1 MPVPGGWVGQ
11 AMTDSTTLLHDTT
24 GAATDASNGN
34 SDAGTAATD
43 GGMIAGDLNSLAGDF
58 GNGSSGGTGAPVTAA
73 LARGAGAIK
82 SANQAAQN
90 LQYDSAA
97 PTQYTD
103 PEAYAA
109 QIHADQTAL
118 VRADAQVLIS
128 AGIVFVAADQPYFG
142 ILLQVWGLM
151 LDYNEVHD
159 PYDISQIAGLIA
171 QFFNSGGPPP
181 GGASTGAD
189 DDAKNLFGDGGREID
204 PVVLDLS
211 GNGINLTSLAGSPT
225 YFDFANTG
233 FAQQTSW
240 VGAGTGIL
248 CLDPNGAAITSSGQL
263 IESFAQLQQLSG
275 GAQVIDAS
283 NPLFSELRVWVADS
297 ATGNTAGEGSL
308 YTLAQLGIVSINLA
322 AIVSNQSIDGNAVNY
337 VSSFTLSDGSSHEI
351 AAVSLDQNTT
361 ATIPDTAVVVPA
373 SIASLP
379 QVAGAGTVRD
389 LQSAMTLDATLAT
402 LVENFADLP
411 ASTSLATITSDV
423 EAIMYEWAGVAGV
436 DPASRGK
443 DVDARQLEF
452 VESFLGEQFSSI
464 YGSNPLY
471 HAYPDVDAAWNDLY
485 TSVFSQLVLQSPALA
500 SLVPEFQYENGAITA
515 DQSLAS
521 LQSAYTR
528 LGDVTASNVSQW
540 ELVLTVADAYRL
552 QAGLS
557 LTGYEAF
564 VSLFTN
570 DTIGSLAN
578 VIASNLQV
586 AIIDGGI
593 VEAGTPL
600 NDTFYAG
607 QGITELIGNGGG
619 ETFDDPST
627 QHDTFVYNKG
637 DGSVDIDEG
646 DTLSLN
652 PTNTLQ
658 FGAGITAADV
668 TVSLSGDNVVLSLTD
683 GSKINLYQ
691 MDDSIIMGVQFITF
705 ADGTIWSRSQILAQV
720 GQAAGATRYDYLQ
733 GTSGADLLDG
743 GVGNVYVVGNGGNDT
758 FVFDQGYGK
767 LEINEVAASASDSNI
782 LQFGSG
788 ITASEVSVVS
798 DRAGDA
804 ILTVGSNGDQ
814 ITIDGMFSNT
824 ADGVQ
829 EVVFADGTVWTKQEL
844 LAAELATATTGAD
857 VLYGSSSA
865 EYFDGKGGNDLE
877 VGGGGGDTFVFDKGY
892 GSLEINEFETAGN
905 TNTLVLGAG
914 ISPSSIN
921 VRATSMGDIVLTD
934 GTTGDT
940 IQLDGMFSSSGN
952 GVQQIEFADGTV
964 WTRQQIIQAEM
975 TGTSGSDSIYGTSGS
990 DLIDG
995 KGGDDFE
1002 TGGGGNDTFV
1012 FNAGYG
1018 NLEISEFDFNGNR
1031 NNVLQLG
1038 AGISATSLSA
1048 HATSDGT
1055 GLVLTDGI
1063 AGDQITID
1071 DMLSSAYDGVQE
1083 VVFADGTSLSASQLS
1098 QMASAISG
1106 TTGNDTL
1113 TGSVSADLFDG
1124 KGGNDVEIGNG
1135 GSDTFIFNAG
1145 YGHLEI
1151 DEPSYGW
1158 ATPVLELGEGISE
1171 ASLQVR
1177 ATANGT
1183 GLVVADGVTGDQI
1196 TLDGMLESVGSGVR
1210 QVQLA
1215 DGTTLTAAQLI
1226 QMETTGTTG
1235 NDTLYGTPGAELFD
1249 GKGGNDLEIG
1259 QGGNDTFVFNAGYG
1273 KLEINESDPGRTPQN
1288 VLELGAG
1295 ISESSLQA
1303 RATADGLGLVL
1314 TDGVAGD
1321 QITLDDMLWL
1331 NGAGVEEVQ
1340 FADGTTWSAAQLVLL
1355 ETTGTTGNDTLYG
1368 TGGANLFDGKGG
1380 NDLEVGKGGND
1391 TFVFNAGYGALEI
1404 NEVDD
1409 SSTAANVLQ
1418 LGAGI
1423 NEASVQVK
1431 ATSNGTGLVL
1441 TDGVA
1446 GDQITLDNVLWLN
1459 GSGVEEVQFADGTT
1473 WSGQQLIQLETTGT
1487 TGNDSLYGT
1496 PGADYFDGKGGND
1509 FESGNGGNDTFV
1521 FDAGYGDLEIGITF
1535 AEDPASPVLLLGPGI
1550 NESSLQ
1556 VKATADGTGLVLTDG
1571 IAGDQI
1577 TLDDMLSMNMDG
1589 LQTVKFADGTSLSA
1603 AQLTRMETT
1612 GTTGND
1618 TLYGADVQ
1626 VNLFDG
1632 KGGND
1637 VEIGGGG
1644 NDTFVFDAGY
1654 GQLTINENYSWSSSI
1669 PVLELGKGISEASM
1683 QVKASA
1689 DGGGIVLTD
1698 GITGDQITLQNM
1710 LDRTASGVKYGV
1722 EQVQFADGTTWTAA
1736 QLIQMETTGTTG
1748 NDSLYGTQNADLF
1761 DGKGGN
1767 DYESGGGGS
1776 DTFIFNA
1783 GYGQLEINEYYFG
1796 SALPVLEFGAGI
1808 SESDLTVRGNSANGL
1823 VVTDGIAGDQI
1834 TLDGM
1839 LPANGG
1845 GVSEVQFADGTT
1857 WSAAQLAQMAL
1868 TGTTGNDTL
1877 YGTSGADRL
1886 DGKGGNDVEI
1896 GRGGSDTFVFNAGYG
1911 HLEVEE
1917 TYADSYVDSALQLG
1931 AGIVESSVRVSAT
1944 ADGTGLVLTDGVS
1957 GDQITL
1963 DSMLSNASDGV
1974 ELVQFADGTAW
1985 SRQQL
1990 IQMETTGTTGND
2002 TLYGTAGADLFDG
2015 KGGNDVEIGD
2025 GGNDTFVFNAGYGE
2039 LEINET
2045 DDSSTAANVLQLGAG
2060 ISESSVT
2067 VASVGNNVVV
2077 TDGVSGDQ
2085 ITLDAML
2092 TNSSDGVQEVQF
2104 ADGTVWTAQQL
2115 LQKIPP
2121 VAAGTVI
2128 YGTSGNDTL
2137 TGTPSAEVF
2146 DGKGGNDL
2154 EIGQGGGDTFIFN
2167 PGYGQLEIE
2176 EGDTTNAVNTLQLGA
2191 GISES
2196 SITLTATRQGALVI
2210 TDGIAGDQITVDD
2223 GVLGNLYGII
2233 NAGVEQ
2239 VQFADGTT
2247 WSLNQILQKVNV
2259 ATTGSDALFG
2269 GSGADLIDGK
2279 GGNDFEYGGGGGDTF
2294 VFNPGYGQ
2302 LEILEE
2308 ESHGATNV
2316 LQLGDGISKSSLQVK
2331 ATSDGYGLV
2340 LSDGVSG
2347 DQITI
2352 DDMLLAPS
2360 VYGIEQVTFADGTT
2374 LSIAQLFQMETT
2386 GTTGN
2391 DTLYGTS
2398 GTDVFDGKGGND
2410 VEYGKGGDDT
2420 YVMQAGYGTQTIV
2433 NGVYSGAAA
2442 GDLAVAGVNPDEL
2455 WLQRVGNDL
2464 QVDIMGSKTEA
2475 TIQNWFTYTAS
2486 QLSELTVSGG
2496 TAGNLTL
2503 DTQIN
2508 GLVQAM
2514 ATFSANNTGFDP
2526 TSSSNPVI
2534 PDPTVLAAVNT
2545 AWHH

>member
-1 MPVPGGWVGQ
+1 
-11 AMTDSTTLLHDTT
+11 MTDSVTLSHDTT
-24 GAATDASNGN
+24 GAAADASNGN
-34 SDAGTAATD
+34 TDAGTAATD
-43 GGMIAGDLNSLAGDF
+43 GGMIAGDLNALEGDY
-58 GNGSSGGTGAPVTAA
+58 GNAPPGTGATVTAA
-73 LARGAGAIK
+73 VTRGVGAIQ
-82 SANQAAQN
+82 SANQAAEN
-90 LQYDSAA
+90 LQWDSAL

-103 PEAYAA
+103 PEAYKA
-109 QIHADQTAL
+109 QIHADQVAL
-118 VRADAQVLIS
+118 VRADAQAIIS
-128 AGIVFVAADQPYFG
+128 AGIVMVAADQPYIG
-142 ILLQVWGLM
+142 ILLQIWGLI
-151 LDYNEVHD
+151 LDYNQVHD

-171 QFFNSGGPPP
+171 QFFGQGGPPS
-181 GGASTGAD
+181 GGASAGAD
-189 DDAKNLFGDGGREID
+189 NDAKNLFGAGGREID

-211 GNGINLTSLAGSPT
+211 GNGINLTSLNGSPT
-225 YFDFANTG
+225 YFDFANNG
-233 FAQQTSW
+233 FAQQSSW

-263 IESFAQLQQLSG
+263 IESFSQLEQLSG

-283 NPLFSELRVWVADS
+283 NPLFSELRVWVADT
-297 ATGNTAGEGSL
+297 ATGNAAGEGSL

-322 AIVSNQSIDGNAVNY
+322 AILSNQSIDGNAVNY
-337 VSSFTLSDGSSHEI
+337 VSSFTLSDGATHEI
-351 AAVSLDQNTT
+351 AAVSLSQNTT
-361 ATIPDTAVVVPA
+361 ATIPDTAVAVPT

-402 LVENFADLP
+402 LVESFAGLP
-411 ASTSLATITSDV
+411 ASTSLATITGDV

-436 DPASRGK
+436 APASRGK

-452 VESFLGEQFSSI
+452 VEAFLGEQFSSI
-464 YGSNPLY
+464 YGSNPMY

-528 LGDVTASNVSQW
+528 LGDVTASNLSQW
-540 ELVLTVADAYRL
+540 ELVLRVADAYRL

-557 LTGYEAF
+557 LAGYEAF
-564 VSLFTN
+564 VSLFTS
-570 DTIGSLAN
+570 DGIGSLAN
-578 VIASNLQV
+578 AIASNLQIV
-586 AIIDGGI
+586 VDNQGI
-593 VEAGTPL
+593 WESGTPL

-607 QGITELIGNGGG
+607 QGILELMGNGGG
-619 ETFDDPST
+619 ETYDDPST

-637 DGSVDIDEG
+637 DGSVEIEEG
-646 DTLSLN
+646 DSLSLN

-668 TVSLSGDNVVLSLTD
+668 TVSLSGVDVVLTLTD

-691 MDDSIIMGVQFITF
+691 MDGSIIMGVQFITF
-705 ADGTIWSRSQILAQV
+705 ADGTVWSRSQILAQV

-743 GVGNVYVVGNGGNDT
+743 GSGNVYSVGNGGNDT
-758 FVFDQGYGK
+758 FVFDRGYGQ
-767 LEINEVAASASDSNI
+767 LEINELDASAGDTNI

-788 ITASEVSVVS
+788 ITASEVSVVA
-798 DRAGDA
+798 DRAGDS
-804 ILTVGSNGDQ
+804 ILTVGPSGDRV
-814 ITIDGMFSNT
+814 TVDGNFSNT

-829 EVVFADGTVWTKQEL
+829 EVVFADGTVWTRQDL
-844 LAAELATATTGAD
+844 LAAEMATATTGAD
-857 VLYGSSSA
+857 VLYGSSAA

-892 GSLEINEFETAGN
+892 GSLEINEFETADN
-905 TNTLVLGAG
+905 TNTLILGAG
-914 ISPSSIN
+914 ISASSIT
-921 VRATSMGDIVLTD
+921 VQATSMGDIVLTD
-934 GTTGDT
+934 GTTGDS

-952 GVQQIEFADGTV
+952 GVQQVEFADGTV
-964 WTRQQIIQAEM
+964 WTRQQIIHAEM
-975 TGTSGSDSIYGTSGS
+975 TGTSGSDSIYGTSGA

-995 KGGDDFE
+995 KGGNDFE
-1002 TGGGGNDTFV
+1002 IGVGGNDTFV

-1018 NLEISEFDFNGNR
+1018 DLEISEVDLNGNR

-1038 AGISATSLSA
+1038 AGISESSLSA
-1048 HATSDGT
+1048 HATPDGN

-1063 AGDQITID
+1063 TGDQITID
-1071 DMLSSAYDGVQE
+1071 DMLFSAYYGVQE

-1098 QMASAISG
+1098 QMASAIEG

-1113 TGSVSADLFDG
+1113 TGAVGADRFDG
-1124 KGGNDVEIGNG
+1124 KGGSDLEIGNG
-1135 GSDTFIFNAG
+1135 GSDTFIFDAG

-1158 ATPVLELGEGISE
+1158 ATPVLELGAGISE
-1171 ASLQVR
+1171 ASLQVL

-1183 GLVVADGVTGDQI
+1183 GLVVTDGVTGDQI
-1196 TLDGMLESVGSGVR
+1196 TLDGMLQNVGSGVR
-1210 QVQLA
+1210 QVQFA
-1215 DGTTLTAAQLI
+1215 DGTTWTAAQLI

-1273 KLEINESDPGRTPQN
+1273 KLEINEGDPDRTPQN

-1295 ISESSLQA
+1295 ISESSLQVHA
-1303 RATADGLGLVL
+1303 ATGGLSLVL
-1314 TDGVAGD
+1314 TGGVAGD
-1321 QITLDDMLWL
+1321 QITLDDML
-1331 NGAGVEEVQ
+1331 GASDWGVQAVQ
-1340 FADGTTWSAAQLVLL
+1340 FVDGTTWSTAQLIQL

-1368 TGGANLFDGKGG
+1368 TSGANLFDGNGG
-1380 NDLEVGKGGND
+1380 NDVEYGGGGND
-1391 TFVFNAGYGALEI
+1391 TFVFNAGYGDLLI
-1404 NEVDD
+1404 NEVDT
-1409 SSTAANVLQ
+1409 SSTAANVLH

-1423 NEASVQVK
+1423 NETSIQVK
-1431 ATSNGTGLVL
+1431 ASADGTGLVL

-1446 GDQITLDNVLWLN
+1446 GDQVTLENVLWLN
-1459 GSGVEEVQFADGTT
+1459 GAGVESVQFADGTT
-1473 WSGQQLIQLETTGT
+1473 WSGQQLIKMETTGT
-1487 TGNDSLYGT
+1487 TGNDSVDGT
-1496 PGADYFDGKGGND
+1496 SGADYIDGKGGND
-1509 FESGNGGNDTFV
+1509 FVNGNGGNDTFV
-1521 FDAGYGDLEIGITF
+1521 FNAGYGDLEIGITF
-1535 AEDPASPVLLLGPGI
+1535 AEDPASPVLLLGAGI
-1550 NESSLQ
+1550 SEASLQ
-1556 VKATADGTGLVLTDG
+1556 VKATTDGTGLVLTDG

-1589 LQTVKFADGTSLSA
+1589 LQTVEFADGTSLSA

-1618 TLYGADVQ
+1618 TLYGVDGQ

-1669 PVLELGKGISEASM
+1669 PILKLGAGISETSM
-1683 QVKASA
+1683 QVKATA

-1748 NDSLYGTQNADLF
+1748 NDSLYGTQNAELF
-1761 DGKGGN
+1761 DGKGGD

-1776 DTFIFNA
+1776 DTFVFNA
-1783 GYGQLEINEYYFG
+1783 GYGQIEVNDYYFG
-1796 SALPVLEFGAGI
+1796 VSAPVLELGAGI
-1808 SESDLTVRGNSANGL
+1808 SESGLSVKGNGNNGL
-1823 VVTDGIAGDQI
+1823 VLTDGIAGDQI

-1839 LPANGG
+1839 LTANGE

-1857 WSAAQLAQMAL
+1857 WSAAQLAQMAF

-1877 YGTSGADRL
+1877 YGTSGADRF

-1896 GRGGSDTFVFNAGYG
+1896 GQGGSDTFVFNAGYG
-1911 HLEVEE
+1911 HLEIKE
-1917 TYADSYVDSALQLG
+1917 TYASGYVDSELQLG
-1931 AGIVESSVRVSAT
+1931 AGIAVSSVQVSAT

-1963 DSMLSNASDGV
+1963 DSMLSNDSDGV
-1974 ELVQFADGTAW
+1974 ESVQFADGTSW

-2002 TLYGTAGADLFDG
+2002 TLYGTDGADQFDG
-2015 KGGNDVEIGD
+2015 NGGNDVEIGD
-2025 GGNDTFVFNAGYGE
+2025 GGNDTFVFNAGYGQ

-2045 DDSSTAANVLQLGAG
+2045 DYNGAANNVLQLGAG

-2077 TDGVSGDQ
+2077 TDSVSGDQ
-2085 ITLDAML
+2085 ITLDAMM
-2092 TNSSDGVQEVQF
+2092 TDSTDGVQDIQF
-2104 ADGTVWTAQQL
+2104 ADGTVWTRQQL
-2115 LQKIPP
+2115 LQQIPP
-2121 VAAGTVI
+2121 VAPGSVI

-2154 EIGQGGGDTFIFN
+2154 EIGEGGGDTFIFN

-2210 TDGIAGDQITVDD
+2210 TDGIAGDQIIVDD

-2247 WSLNQILQKVNV
+2247 WSLNQILQTVDV

-2269 GSGADLIDGK
+2269 GSGADVIDGK
-2279 GGNDFEYGGGGGDTF
+2279 GGNDYEYGGGGGDTF

-2302 LEILEE
+2302 LEIAET

-2316 LQLGDGISKSSLQVK
+2316 LQLGAGINESLLQVK
-2331 ATSDGYGLV
+2331 ASSDGYSLV
-2340 LSDGVSG
+2340 LTDGVSG
-2347 DQITI
+2347 DQITL
-2352 DDMLLAPS
+2352 DYMLLSPS
-2360 VYGIEQVTFADGTT
+2360 AYGIEQVAFADGTT
-2374 LSIAQLFQMETT
+2374 LSTAQLFQMETT
-2386 GTTGN
+2386 GTAGN
-2391 DTLYGTS
+2391 DTLTGTPS
-2398 GTDVFDGKGGND
+2398 AEVFDGKGGND

-2420 YVMQAGYGTQTIV
+2420 YVMQAGYGAQTIV

-2442 GDLAVAGVNPDEL
+2442 GDLAAADVNPDNL

-2464 QVDIMGSKTEA
+2464 QVDIMGSTTEA

-2486 QLSELTVSGG
+2486 QLSEITVSGG
-2496 TAGNLTL
+2496 AAGNLTL

-2514 ATFSANNTGFDP
+2514 ATFSANNTAFDP
-2526 TSSSNPVI
+2526 TSSSNPI
-2534 PDPTVLAAVNT
+2534 ITDPTVLAEVNA